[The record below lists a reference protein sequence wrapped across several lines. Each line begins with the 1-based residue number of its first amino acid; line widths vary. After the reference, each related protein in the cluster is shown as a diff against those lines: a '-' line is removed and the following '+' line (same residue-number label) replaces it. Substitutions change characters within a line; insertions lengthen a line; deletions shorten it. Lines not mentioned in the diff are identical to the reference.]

1 MFAAFIILCG
11 FTHFFEVW
19 TFYDPIYR
27 FSGLLKAITAVI
39 SVLTAIMLIPIVPR
53 VLNFTDVFR
62 SVLRLAPDGIMVV
75 NAKGEIIMLND
86 SAHDIF
92 GYENEELQRTTVDK
106 LIPEL
111 KEYYGQNPQ
120 QKQQEFKGIHKNSQK
135 LDLEVSHS
143 QITTAENSVIY
154 TNIIRDI
161 SERKKVENSLIEKE
175 QKFRSI
181 FDTLQFACLLDLN
194 GHIIEMNKSGRLL
207 GDFSDKEVTNRYFK
221 DLDGLQ
227 ADVDLSD
234 LNGKEVRSE
243 MKIIKNGCEIILD
256 SSLRIISH
264 DGKPLFALLEARD
277 ISNYKKIQ
285 NELTKHKSD
294 LEKIVRQR
302 TKKVK
307 EDQALLQV
315 LLDSIPDIISYKD
328 RTGAYL
334 GSNKAFRDKKYS
346 TQSQKVENTLKEVA
360 EEVFRTREKK
370 QIEQVITLEDG
381 KKRLFE
387 ILKVPYS
394 LDDEVLGLVS
404 IHRDITEMKRRENIL
419 REAKDA
425 AERAN
430 EAQANFL
437 ANMSHEIRTPLHGIS
452 GFIELLLRSKIS
464 YQHYNYVIKMKQL
477 TKTLLGVINDI
488 LDFSKIEA
496 GKLSTEKV
504 DFNLM
509 DVLEEMQHQFAKTA
523 QDKNIGFAIDVEK
536 NTPKHLI
543 GDSLRLRQILM
554 NLLSNAFKF
563 TEEGKITLA
572 VNIVEDSQ
580 KQALIRFQVKDTGIG
595 IPRKQTDK
603 LFSPFSQVDD
613 SITRKYGGT
622 GLGLSISKKL
632 VELMGG
638 EIFVI
643 STLGEGST
651 FTFNLPLGK
660 QQSPAKTSS
669 SRKNKFHGKAAI
681 IANDEEFQSNSQ
693 PIKQM
698 TKYFG
703 FDTDIYFALS
713 EVDRDALYDV
723 IITDV
728 SSIDDIENFLREKQK
743 VKSLQKIP
751 VILAYDNLSFED
763 LKKDYDKE
771 QVVYTTKPIEMSA
784 LFDAFL
790 SVFGTEIAQ
799 QHFKDY
805 TLTTRHI
812 KKLVHINILL
822 VEDNP
827 INQQIACELLS
838 SAEISVSVADNGKK
852 AIAMLKEKEY
862 DLVLMDVQM
871 PVMDGY
877 QATKLIRQ
885 DPKFKDLPIVAMTA
899 FAMSGDREKCIK
911 AGMNDHLS
919 KPIEPGQL
927 FSTIIKWTEI
937 DNPKTFVRSP
947 QNPRHYNIKGV
958 NFMDGLARANNNLDL
973 YKKLLQEFIQNYK
986 DDVLQIKKQADS
998 GDFEQAA
1005 HITHKIKGVAANLSI
1020 SNLAQIGG
1028 QLEKN
1033 LLEKNDCSELWQKFS
1048 ILFLQATHAIEEAF
1062 SKDKEMTK
1070 EKEAQAPKKQPL
1082 SEEQLDEKL
1091 QKLFD
1096 MLQKRSPKKCSTIVQ
1111 DLQQFA
1117 LDEMAT
1123 EVVAKIKESIDGYKF
1138 KEAKKHL
1145 EKFITRRGKNDGN

>member
-39 SVLTAIMLIPIVPR
+39 SVLTAIMLIPIVPK

-62 SVLRLAPDGIMVV
+62 SILHLAPDGIMVV
-75 NAKGEIIMLND
+75 NAKGEIVMLND
-86 SAHDIF
+86 SAHNIF
-92 GYENEELQRTTVDK
+92 GYENDELQRTKVDK

-111 KEYYGQNPQ
+111 KECYGQSPQ

-135 LDLEVSHS
+135 LHLEVSHS
-143 QITTAENSVIY
+143 RITTAENSVIY

-161 SERKKVENSLIEKE
+161 SERKQVENTLIEQE

-181 FDTLQFACLLDLN
+181 FDTLQFACLLDLD

-207 GDFSDKEVTNRYFK
+207 GDFAEEEIANKYFK
-221 DLDGLQ
+221 NLHGLQ
-227 ADVDLSD
+227 ADVDLCD
-234 LNGKEVRSE
+234 LNGKDIRSE
-243 MKIIKNGCEIILD
+243 MKIIKNDREIILD

-264 DGKPLFALLEARD
+264 DGKPLFLLLEARD

-294 LEKIVRQR
+294 LEKIVQQR
-302 TKKVK
+302 TKKVR
-307 EDQALLQV
+307 EDQALLQA

-328 RTGAYL
+328 RKGIYL
-334 GSNKAFRDKKYS
+334 GCNKAFRDKKYD
-346 TQSQKVENTLKEVA
+346 TQSKKVENTLKELA
-360 EEVFRTREKK
+360 EEVFHTKQKK

-381 KKRLFE
+381 TKRLFQ

-404 IHRDITEMKRRENIL
+404 IHRDITEIKRRENIL

-430 EAQANFL
+430 AAQANFL

-477 TKTLLGVINDI
+477 AKTLLGVINDI

-509 DVLEEMQHQFAKTA
+509 DVLEEMQHQFAKTS
-523 QDKNIGFAIDVEK
+523 QDKNIGFAIDIEK

-563 TEEGKITLA
+563 TEEGKITLT
-572 VNIVEDSQ
+572 VNIVEDNQ
-580 KQALIRFQVKDTGIG
+580 NQALIRFQVKDTGIG

-638 EIFVI
+638 EIFVV

-660 QQSPAKTSS
+660 QRSPAKTSS
-669 SRKNKFHGKAAI
+669 SRKNRFHGKAVI
-681 IANDEEFQSNSQ
+681 IANYEEFQSNSQ

-703 FDTDIYFALS
+703 FDTDIYFDSS

-728 SSIDDIENFLREKQK
+728 SSTDDIENFLRDKQK
-743 VKSLQKIP
+743 IQNLQKTP

-763 LKKDYDKE
+763 LQKDYDKE
-771 QVVYTTKPIEMSA
+771 KVVYTTKPIEMSA

-790 SVFGTEIAQ
+790 SVFGAEIAQ
-799 QHFKDY
+799 QHFNDY

-812 KKLVHINILL
+812 KQLVHINILL

-852 AIAMLKEKEY
+852 AIEMLGEKEF

-871 PVMDGY
+871 PIMDGY
-877 QATKLIRQ
+877 QATKIIRQ
-885 DPKFKDLPIVAMTA
+885 ESRFQDLPIVAMTA

-919 KPIEPGQL
+919 KPIDPGQL

-937 DNPKTFVRSP
+937 NNPKTFVRSP

-958 NFMDGLARANNNLDL
+958 NFIDGLARANNNLAL
-973 YKKLLQEFIQNYK
+973 YKKLLLEFIENYK
-986 DDVLQIKKQADS
+986 DDVLKIKKVVDS

-1028 QLEKN
+1028 QLEKT
-1033 LLEKNDCSELWQKFS
+1033 LLEKSDCGELWQKFS
-1048 ILFLQATHAIEEAF
+1048 VLFLQAAHAIEEAF
-1062 SKDKEMTK
+1062 SKDKEE
-1070 EKEAQAPKKQPL
+1070 EKEPQAQKKQSL
-1082 SEEQLDEKL
+1082 SKEQLDEKL
-1091 QKLFD
+1091 QKLFEV
-1096 MLQKRSPKKCSTIVQ
+1096 LQKRSPKKCSTIVK
-1111 DLQQFA
+1111 DLQQFT
-1117 LDEMAT
+1117 LDEMAA
-1123 EVVAKIKESIDGYKF
+1123 EAVAKIKKSIDGYKF
-1138 KEAKKHL
+1138 KDAKKHL
-1145 EKFITRRGKNDGN
+1145 ELFITKRGKDGN